1 MVPPRMNAPAD
12 SGPAIL
18 TAVPG
23 RTKIPAPIIVPM
35 PMVNAEVS
43 VRSFASSSSAISY
56 PVPGVASGGCM
67 MVRYWPGDG
76 D

>member
-12 SGPAIL
+12 SGPAIW

-23 RTKIPAPIIVPM
+23 STKMPAPIIVPM

-43 VRSFASSSSAISY
+43 VRSFASSSSLIQQPPQATT
-56 PVPGVASGGCM
+56 ALT
-67 MVRYWPGDG
+67 R
-76 D
+76 